1 MASVEKRDGRAA
13 PWQVRYRDPD
23 GKSRSRQFARKVD
36 AQRFLV
42 EVEHRKQVGTYV
54 DPAAGRVTFQTYAE
68 RWLAAQTVDAKTV
81 EGLTS
86 HLRAHLVPAFGTME
100 LRAIRPSAVQ
110 QWMAGASRG
119 LAPSYVRLLLS
130 TLSSILGA
138 AVEDGLVVTNPCRAR
153 SVRPPS
159 LPPGRVVPWTVEQV
173 QLAVDALPRRC
184 QATAVVAAGC
194 GLRQGETFGLRVCD
208 VDFLRQRVEVRQ
220 QVKHVTGQGVVVAP
234 PKRGK
239 TRTVPLPETVAA
251 AVAEHLRAFPA
262 ERDGLVFTNSAGGP
276 INRGSF
282 NARAWKPAVIAAGLE
297 PTRHNG
303 FHALRHHYAS
313 VLLDA
318 GVSIRALADYL
329 GHSAPDS
336 RCGSTRT

>member
-1 MASVEKRDGRAA
+1 
-13 PWQVRYRDPD
+13 
-23 GKSRSRQFARKVD
+23 
-36 AQRFLV
+36 
-42 EVEHRKQVGTYV
+42 
-54 DPAAGRVTFQTYAE
+54 
-68 RWLAAQTVDAKTV
+68 
-81 EGLTS
+81 
-86 HLRAHLVPAFGTME
+86 ME

-110 QWMAGASRG
+110 QWMAGASRD

-138 AVEDGLVVTNPCRAR
+138 AAEDEVIVKNPCRSRTVQA
-153 SVRPPS
+153 PP
-159 LPPGRVVPWTVEQV
+159 LPPVRVVPWTVDEV
-173 QLAVDALPRRC
+173 RLAVSALPHRYK
-184 QATAVVAAGC
+184 ATAVVASGC

-220 QVKHVTGQGVVVAP
+220 QAKQVTGQGVVIAP

-251 AVAEHLRAFPA
+251 ALAEHLRAFPA
-262 ERDGLVFTNSAGGP
+262 ERDGLVFTNTTGAP

-282 NARAWKPAVIAAGLE
+282 NDRVWKPAVVAAGLE

-329 GHSAPDS
+329 GHTDPGFTLRVYTHLLPASEDRARQAVDAAFSSVPAVS
-336 RCGSTRT
+336 QEVR